1 MKNETSVLAG
11 TSASTPA
18 TMLEDVRARLAH
30 LEATLA
36 QADRSIVNALNSSVG
51 FEDMCRKLRSA
62 HAALA
67 DARRKT
73 PTRAA

>member
-1 MKNETSVLAG
+1 MKNENFAPPA
-11 TSASTPA
+11 ASTP
-18 TMLEDVRARLAH
+18 TPEDLQARLTH
-30 LEATLA
+30 LETALA
-36 QADRSIVNALNSSVG
+36 EADRFIVNALDSSIG

-73 PTRAA
+73 ATRAA